1 MLMAQSSEK
10 DEHQYVEESKADG
23 SALDEAGDEEDGE
36 DNDKSK
42 RVIDSSRM
50 TDRYLVDKSAFKFQK
65 KGRRK

>member
-1 MLMAQSSEK
+1 L
-10 DEHQYVEESKADG
+10 
-23 SALDEAGDEEDGE
+23 EDQAVDDDDKE

-50 TDRYLVDKSAFKFQK
+50 TDRYLVDKRSFKFQK